1 VNTGKGSVRA
11 AAGPGKGAGR
21 AAVGASSSPEKSA
34 GQTAVGT
41 ASSRDRALLAYTT
54 RLGDNAL
61 ILAQRMIELVAGYPE
76 LEEELANA
84 NFALDYIGQARM
96 FYSYAGELEGKGR
109 SEDDFAFLRD
119 ENEFHNFLLIE
130 QPSGHFGDSIAKLV
144 LFDSFYLL
152 LLEALTRCS
161 DERIA
166 EIAAR
171 AEKEIRYHL
180 RHNTQWLVRLGDG
193 TEASHAR
200 VQESIDTLWQ
210 YTGELFAADEIDQ
223 LFTECFDGPVLG
235 AIQEQWQTHVKAIL
249 DEATLTLPGDGWM
262 ASGGKQ
268 GRHSEHLGYMIAEMQ
283 YLQRTH
289 PGASW

>member
-1 VNTGKGSVRA
+1 MNKKV
-11 AAGPGKGAGR
+11 
-21 AAVGASSSPEKSA
+21 
-34 GQTAVGT
+34 
-41 ASSRDRALLAYTT
+41 ALLAYVT

-61 ILAQRMIELVAGYPE
+61 ILGQRMVELVAAYPE

-96 FYSYAGELEGKGR
+96 FYTYAGELEGKGR
-109 SEDDFAFLRD
+109 GEDDFAFLRD
-119 ENEFHNFLLIE
+119 ENEFHNCLLLE
-130 QPSGHFGDSIAKLV
+130 QPNGHFGDSITKLV
-144 LFDSFYLL
+144 LFEAFYLAQ
-152 LLEALTRCS
+152 LEALTNCADKRV
-161 DERIA
+161 A

-193 TEASHAR
+193 TEESHKRAQR
-200 VQESIDTLWQ
+200 SVDNLWR
-210 YTGELFAADEIDQ
+210 YTGEMFAADEVDTIM
-223 LFTECFDGPVLG
+223 EKAYAGPNLES
-235 AIQEQWQTHVKAIL
+235 IHKRWQDNIEAIL
-249 DEATLTLPGDGWM
+249 INATLTRPEDGWM
-262 ASGGKQ
+262 AAGGKA

>member
-1 VNTGKGSVRA
+1 MNKKA
-11 AAGPGKGAGR
+11 
-21 AAVGASSSPEKSA
+21 
-34 GQTAVGT
+34 
-41 ASSRDRALLAYTT
+41 ALLAYVT

-61 ILAQRMIELVAGYPE
+61 VLGQRMVELVAAYPE

-96 FYSYAGELEGKGR
+96 FYTYAGELEGKDRG
-109 SEDDFAFLRD
+109 EDDFAFLRD
-119 ENEFHNFLLIE
+119 ENEFRNCLLLE
-130 QPSGHFGDSIAKLV
+130 QPNGHFGDSITKLV
-144 LFDSFYLL
+144 LFEAFYLAQ
-152 LLEALTRCS
+152 LEALTNCADKRV
-161 DERIA
+161 A

-193 TEASHAR
+193 TEESHER
-200 VQESIDTLWQ
+200 VQRSVDSLWR
-210 YTGELFAADEIDQ
+210 YTGEMFAADEVDTIMDKVY
-223 LFTECFDGPVLG
+223 EGPNLES
-235 AIQEQWQTHVKAIL
+235 IHERWQADIEAIL
-249 DEATLTLPGDGWM
+249 INATLTRPKDGSM
-262 ASGGKQ
+262 AAGGKA